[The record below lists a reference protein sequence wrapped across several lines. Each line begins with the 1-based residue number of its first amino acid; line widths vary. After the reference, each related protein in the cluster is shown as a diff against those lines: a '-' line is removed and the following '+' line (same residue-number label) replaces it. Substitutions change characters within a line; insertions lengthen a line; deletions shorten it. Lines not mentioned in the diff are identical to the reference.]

1 MDREMLGRQ
10 LRSLRAARGLSL
22 AQLAEATGISPSFL
36 SLVESGKSDITIS
49 RLVRLADYFE
59 VELADLV
66 RSRTTRHPLEV
77 FEVGAGSLIA
87 SPSEG
92 VEVRLLG
99 QSHWGLSPCMV
110 EYAPGGGVE
119 VSAVRSDAGEALMHW
134 EMFAH
139 VLRGTFELTIGEQ
152 PPARLSRGES
162 ALFRGG
168 PHRFENVGKGAGEVL
183 FVGSSARGGGV
194 ARRPRRS

>member
-1 MDREMLGRQ
+1 MNKLDLGTRLRA
-10 LRSLRAARGLSL
+10 LRSERGLSL
-22 AQLAEATGISPSFL
+22 SQLEAATSISSSFL

-49 RLVRLADYFE
+49 RLVRLADFFE

-66 RSRTTRHPLEV
+66 ASRTTRHPLEV
-77 FEVGAGSLIA
+77 FGVDAGSLIS

-99 QSHWGLSPCMV
+99 RSHWDLSPSLV
-110 EYAPGGGVE
+110 EYEPGG
-119 VSAVRSDAGEALMHW
+119 AVAVDAAESGAGDTLMHW

-139 VLRGTFELTIGEQ
+139 VLRGTFELTIGDR
-152 PPARLSRGES
+152 PPQRLGRGES

-168 PHRFENVGKGAGEVL
+168 AHRFENVGRGAGLVL
-183 FVGSSARGGGV
+183 FVGTSASKAGAG
-194 ARRPRRS
+194 RR